1 MKQIP
6 ILNKYPLINR
16 EISWLYFNRR
26 VLHEALDAN
35 VPLLMKLQF
44 LAIFSSNLDEFY
56 MIRVAG
62 VKEQIAAGYRPDD
75 IDEILPKEL
84 LTSINLLSQQLM
96 DEQQNIFISL
106 KNECKKKEIIFVDKI
121 EGEILEYAEDI
132 WLQEISPAISPVTI
146 GQTNPFPFIYNK
158 ILTIFVELRKGNLTY
173 YSIITLENLERIY
186 KIRLNNKIFILFAEQ
201 IILKFIGR
209 IYYGYS
215 INSYHV
221 IRITRNADLTIEEGA
236 EDLMESIEQ
245 QLSKRKKGNIVRVET
260 NSALSNNGVIFLQKK
275 LNFNSKDILFIK
287 GGILDLSFLN
297 DLNIDRPSLIYKPLK
312 QYIPADIHLNSSI
325 FKKIKTKDIVLYR
338 PYSNFTVI
346 TKLIEISAED
356 PYVIAI
362 KITLY
367 RTNTD
372 SGIVKNLIKAA
383 HNGKQVSVIIELKAR
398 FEEEKNVEW
407 AKLLEDSGCIVTYGF
422 MNLKLHAKNLLIIR
436 KENKKI
442 VKYCHISTGNY
453 NEITSKIYTDVDYIT
468 AEDSVG
474 IDIST
479 LFNNLMKYSD
489 FSNYKRISVAP
500 TMIRNDI
507 IKLIEEEIK
516 NAKKGK
522 AAKIIAKINSLTDKK
537 IIFKLYEAS
546 KSGVKIELIVRGICR
561 LIPGLTGIS
570 DNISVKS
577 IIGRFLEHSR
587 ILYFHA
593 GGKEKIFISTADW
606 MERNMD
612 GRVELLFE
620 IFEIEAKE
628 KLKKILEYN
637 LKDNTRSWILQKD
650 QYSKAESSASVTLFN
665 CQEYLMEHP
674 L

>member
-6 ILNKYPLINR
+6 ILNKYPVINR
-16 EISWLYFNRR
+16 EISWLYFNQR

-62 VKEQIAAGYRPDD
+62 VKEQIEAGYRPDD
-75 IDEILPKEL
+75 IDEIPPTEL
-84 LTSINLLSQQLM
+84 LTRINLLSQKLM
-96 DEQQNIFISL
+96 DEQQNIFASL
-106 KNECKKKEIIFVDKI
+106 KNICKKKEIIFVDKI

-132 WLQEISPAISPVTI
+132 WLQEISPAILPITI

-158 ILTIFVELRKGNLTY
+158 ILTIFVELQKGDLTY

-186 KIRLNNKIFILFAEQ
+186 KVRLNNKIFILFAEQ

-215 INSYHV
+215 INSHHV

-236 EDLMESIEQ
+236 EDLLESIEQ

-260 NSALSNNGVIFLQKK
+260 NSALSNNSVVFLQKK
-275 LNFNSKDILFIK
+275 LNFKNKDILFIK

-297 DLNIDRPSLIYKPLK
+297 DLNIDRPSLTYKPLK
-312 QYIPADIHLNSSI
+312 QYIPEDIRLNSSI
-325 FKKIKTKDIVLYR
+325 FKRIKTKDIILYR

-383 HNGKQVSVIIELKAR
+383 RNGKQVSVIIELKAR

-468 AEDSVG
+468 AEDAVG
-474 IDIST
+474 IDISM

-489 FSNYKRISVAP
+489 FSSYKRISMSPA
-500 TMIRNDI
+500 MMRNDI
-507 IKLIEEEIK
+507 IKLIEEEIE

-522 AAKIIAKINSLTDKK
+522 AAKIIAKINSLTDKQ
-537 IIFKLYEAS
+537 IIFMLYKAS
-546 KSGVKIELIVRGICR
+546 QSGVKIELIVRGICR
-561 LIPGLTGIS
+561 LMPGLIGIS

-637 LKDNTRSWILQKD
+637 LKDNIKSWILQKD
-650 QYSKAESSASVTLFN
+650 QYSKAESSLTPFN

>member
-1 MKQIP
+1 
-6 ILNKYPLINR
+6 
-16 EISWLYFNRR
+16 
-26 VLHEALDAN
+26 
-35 VPLLMKLQF
+35 MKLQF

-75 IDEILPKEL
+75 IDEIPPEEL
-84 LTSINLLSQQLM
+84 LTRINLLSQQLM

-442 VKYCHISTGNY
+442 IKYCHISTGNY

-479 LFNNLMKYSD
+479 LFNNLMEYSD

-500 TMIRNDI
+500 AMIRNDI

-561 LIPGLTGIS
+561 LIPGLIGIS

-650 QYSKAESSASVTLFN
+650 QYSKTASSSSDTLFN

>member
-75 IDEILPKEL
+75 IDEIPPEEL
-84 LTSINLLSQQLM
+84 LTRINLLSQQLM

-442 VKYCHISTGNY
+442 IKYCHISTGNY

-479 LFNNLMKYSD
+479 LFNNLMEYSD

-500 TMIRNDI
+500 AMIRNDI

-561 LIPGLTGIS
+561 LIPGLIGIS

-650 QYSKAESSASVTLFN
+650 QYSKTASSSSDTLFN